1 MNKYFRKVQEMLK
14 TNKDIKALGFSR
26 KEIKGI
32 AAKVANKL
40 KLDDDATDDD
50 VSDAISEAIDDVLP
64 YLQLTQS
71 IVDRQVQSR
80 LQHRDD
86 DDLDDEPD
94 DEPDDNDEPARK
106 SPSKK
111 NRKSKKDGDEDSATL
126 SAIKDLT
133 KLVATLQG
141 DVTALKSGKT
151 TDSRRAK
158 VEKLL
163 ANTGR
168 YGERT
173 LKSFSR
179 MTFNTEE
186 EFEDYLD
193 DLKDDIEEINQ
204 ERANKGLETLGK
216 IPAPNKKYQKEEDQL
231 MSDDE
236 VKKLAAM

>member
-1 MNKYFRKVQEMLK
+1 MNRYFRKVLEMLK

-40 KLDDDATDDD
+40 KLDDDATDED

-71 IVDRQVQSR
+71 LVDRQVQSR

-86 DDLDDEPD
+86 EDLDEDSDDEPD
-94 DEPDDNDEPARK
+94 NDDEPARN

-111 NRKSKKDGDEDSATL
+111 IRKGKKDGEENSATL
-126 SAIKDLT
+126 TAIKDLT
-133 KLVATLQG
+133 KLVTTLQG

-151 TDSRRAK
+151 TESRRAK

-163 ANTGR
+163 ANTGKF
-168 YGERT
+168 GDRT

-216 IPAPNKKYQKEEDQL
+216 IPTPNKKYQKEEDQL